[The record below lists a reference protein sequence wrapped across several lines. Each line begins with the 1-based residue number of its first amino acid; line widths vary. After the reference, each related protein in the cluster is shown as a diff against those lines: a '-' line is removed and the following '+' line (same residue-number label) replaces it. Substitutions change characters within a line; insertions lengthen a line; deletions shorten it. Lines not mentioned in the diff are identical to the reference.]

1 MSGTLGTNAA
11 SQSAW
16 ARPAAFC
23 YEKLVRSFPLAL
35 LALSLAAALP
45 VACKKKEQKP
55 EKENTQVR
63 DVRLVTVE
71 ERPLERTIEVSGTLA
86 ADEQVTVAAKV
97 PGRIASVAIDL
108 ASPVKAGD
116 LIAQIEPTDFRLRV
130 DQAAAAVSQGRVQL
144 GLPPDGSDDTVDIE
158 STAIVRQ
165 AQATLEQARAARSRA
180 EALGRDGL
188 SSAAENEA
196 AQATFLRAETAVQ
209 SAREEVRLRLASL
222 RQRRS
227 EARLAQQQ
235 LADTTL
241 KAPIAGI
248 VQARRANTGE
258 FVAVGAPIADIVR
271 VDPLRLKLVIP
282 EREAS
287 SVQAGQPVNVRVEG
301 DKMVH
306 TGAIARLA
314 PALDAQNRTLL
325 VEADIKN
332 PGTLRPGVLARAEVV
347 VGSKPAVTVPNSS
360 VIVFAGIQK
369 VITIEGD
376 KAVEKRVTTG
386 KRVGPSTEILTGLKP
401 GDRVVKEP
409 GSLQQGQA
417 VRIVEGR

>member
-1 MSGTLGTNAA
+1 VRASALVLTL
-11 SQSAW
+11 
-16 ARPAAFC
+16 
-23 YEKLVRSFPLAL
+23 L
-35 LALSLAAALP
+35 LAFSAG
-45 VACKKKEQKP
+45 CKKKTDQRP
-55 EKENTQVR
+55 EKESAQVR
-63 DVRLVTVE
+63 EVRLIAAE

-108 ASPVKAGD
+108 ASPVKTGD

-130 DQAAAAVSQGRVQL
+130 DQAAAAVSQARVQL
-144 GLPPDGSDDTVDIE
+144 GLPPDGNDDTVDPE

-165 AQATLEQARAARSRA
+165 ALATQEQARAARSRA
-180 EALGRDGL
+180 DALAKDGL
-188 SSAAENEA
+188 SSAAEQES

-209 SAREEVRLRLASL
+209 SAREEVRMRLASL

-241 KAPIAGI
+241 KAPITGI
-248 VQARRANTGE
+248 VQTRRVNTGE

-287 SVQAGQPVNVRVEG
+287 NVQAGQPVKISVEG
-301 DKMVH
+301 DKTVH

-325 VEADIKN
+325 VEADIRN
-332 PGTLRPGVLARAEVV
+332 
-347 VGSKPAVTVPNSS
+347 
-360 VIVFAGIQK
+360 
-369 VITIEGD
+369 
-376 KAVEKRVTTG
+376 RVTTG
-386 KRVGPSTEILTGLKP
+386 KRAGNTTEILTGLKA
-401 GDRVVKEP
+401 GERVVKEP

-417 VRIVEGR
+417 VRVVEGR

>member
-1 MSGTLGTNAA
+1 
-11 SQSAW
+11 
-16 ARPAAFC
+16 
-23 YEKLVRSFPLAL
+23 
-35 LALSLAAALP
+35 
-45 VACKKKEQKP
+45 
-55 EKENTQVR
+55 
-63 DVRLVTVE
+63 
-71 ERPLERTIEVSGTLA
+71 VSGTLA

-108 ASPVKAGD
+108 ASPVKTGD
-116 LIAQIEPTDFRLRV
+116 LIAQIETTDFRLRV
-130 DQAAAAVSQGRVQL
+130 DQVAAAVSQARVQL
-144 GLPPDGSDDTVDIE
+144 GLPPEGSDDTVEPD

-165 AQATLEQARAARSRA
+165 ALATLEEARAARTRA
-180 EALGRDGL
+180 EALARDGL
-188 SSAAENEA
+188 SSAAEKESADA
-196 AQATFLRAETAVQ
+196 AFLRAETAVQ
-209 SAREEVRLRLASL
+209 SAREEVRMRLATL

-241 KAPIAGI
+241 KAPITGV

-258 FVAVGAPIADIVR
+258 FVAAGAPIADIVR
-271 VDPLRLKLVIP
+271 IDPLRLKLVIP

-287 SVQAGQPVNVRVEG
+287 SVRAGQPVKVTVEG
-301 DKMVH
+301 DTAPH
-306 TGAIARLA
+306 TGTIARLA

-332 PGTLRPGVLARAEVV
+332 PGTLRPGVLARAEVI
-347 VGSKPAVTVPNSS
+347 VGSKPALTVPSS
-360 VIVFAGIQK
+360 AIVVFAGIQK

-386 KRVGPSTEILTGLKP
+386 KRAGNVTEILTGLKA
-401 GDRVVKEP
+401 GDRVVRDQ

-417 VRIVEGR
+417 VRVVEGR

>member
-1 MSGTLGTNAA
+1 MSAGRAGPGLFLRARGARA
-11 SQSAW
+11 SH
-16 ARPAAFC
+16 FC
-23 YEKLVRSFPLAL
+23 YETLVRPSAL
-35 LALSLAAALP
+35 VLSLLVVFSAG
-45 VACKKKEQKP
+45 CKKKGAERP
-55 EKENTQVR
+55 EKERTEVR
-63 DVRLVTVE
+63 DVRLIAVE

-108 ASPVKAGD
+108 ASPVKIGD
-116 LIAQIEPTDFRLRV
+116 LVAQIEPTDFRLRV
-130 DQAAAAVSQGRVQL
+130 DQAAAAVSQARVQL
-144 GLPPDGSDDTVDIE
+144 GLPPDGNDDTVDPE

-165 AQATLEQARAARSRA
+165 AQATLEEARAARSRA
-180 EALGRDGL
+180 EALARDGL
-188 SSAAENEA
+188 SSAAEKES
-196 AQATFLRAETAVQ
+196 AQAAYLRAETAVQ
-209 SAREEVRLRLASL
+209 SAREEVRVRLASL

-241 KAPIAGI
+241 KAPINGI
-248 VQARRANTGE
+248 VQTRRANTGE
-258 FVAVGAPIADIVR
+258 FVAAGAPIADIVR

-287 SVQAGQPVNVRVEG
+287 SVQAGQPVKVSVEG
-301 DKMVH
+301 DKTIH
-306 TGAIARLA
+306 TGAITRLA

-332 PGTLRPGVLARAEVV
+332 PGNLRPGVLARAEIV
-347 VGSKPAVTVPNSS
+347 VGSKPALTVPNSS

-369 VITIEGD
+369 VIAIEGD
-376 KAVEKRVTTG
+376 KAVEKRITTG
-386 KRVGPSTEILTGLKP
+386 KRVGPSTEILTGLKA

>member
-1 MSGTLGTNAA
+1 VLRVG
-11 SQSAW
+11 
-16 ARPAAFC
+16 
-23 YEKLVRSFPLAL
+23 LVALPLAV
-35 LALSLAAALP
+35 ALS
-45 VACKKKEQKP
+45 VGCKKKEQRP
-55 EKENTQVR
+55 EKERTEVR

-108 ASPVKAGD
+108 ASPVNTGD
-116 LIAQIEPTDFRLRV
+116 LIAQIEPTDFRLRL
-130 DQAAAAVSQGRVQL
+130 DQAAAAVSQARVQL
-144 GLPPDGSDDTVDIE
+144 GLPPDGNDDTVDPE

-165 AQATLEQARAARSRA
+165 AQATLEEARAARSRA
-180 EALGRDGL
+180 EALARDGL
-188 SSAAENEA
+188 SSAAEKES
-196 AQATFLRAETAVQ
+196 AQAAYLRAETAVQ

-241 KAPIAGI
+241 KAPITGI
-248 VQARRANTGE
+248 VQTRRANTGE
-258 FVAVGAPIADIVR
+258 FVAAGAPIADIVR

-287 SVQAGQPVNVRVEG
+287 SVQAGQPVKVSVEG
-301 DKMVH
+301 DKTPHMG
-306 TGAIARLA
+306 TIARLA

-347 VGSKPAVTVPNSS
+347 VGSKPALTVPERS
-360 VIVFAGIQK
+360 VVVFAGIQK

-386 KRVGPSTEILTGLKP
+386 KRAGQSVEILTGLKA